1 MSQLAK
7 NWIAKQSVEPKYNPL
22 SEKSDNF
29 CEKLYKNYLDSN
41 AWHPGVFQDRVVRI
55 CEQLDIDTNDLLP
68 RYVTCICKILFRK
81 YDDFTEEGR
90 VDADLAK
97 VRFEHYNSKRKA
109 KLIAIN
115 QKIQNPNS
123 GSLLGKHYY
132 PRLILI

>member
-1 MSQLAK
+1 
-7 NWIAKQSVEPKYNPL
+7 L
-22 SEKSDNF
+22 SEESDNF

-41 AWHPGVFQDRVVRI
+41 AGQPGVFQDRIVRI

-68 RYVTCICKILFRK
+68 RYVTCIREILYRK
-81 YDDFTEEGR
+81 YDEFTEEGR

-115 QKIQNPNS
+115 
-123 GSLLGKHYY
+123 
-132 PRLILI
+132 